1 MDIQYTYDCRLK
13 QSYVY
18 CMSLGIFLIV
28 FSVEN
33 KHDVWQLSMYK
44 LRQLTHKLNKV

>member
-1 MDIQYTYDCRLK
+1 
-13 QSYVY
+13 VY

-33 KHDVWQLSMYK
+33 KHDVQEYEL
-44 LRQLTHKLNKV
+44 